1 MKETFVSVGD
11 MKLITIRINH
21 VLQKPSSHFHENL
34 IAAARLKLK
43 SLINALNI

>member
-21 VLQKPSSHFHENL
+21 VLLMPSSPFHENL
-34 IAAARLKLK
+34 IAAARLKPK
-43 SLINALNI
+43 SLINAFDI